1 MISVT
6 IGELLRECRVS
17 QNKKQKEFAG
27 EILSPSYYSKVEK
40 GKHKITAEDLI
51 SLLIYNQISV
61 KQFFGRLDENYEENL
76 LLEEQLNCLLAQAY
90 FQNDKSKLEEIKQQ
104 IKDSCLLSEAKTDQ
118 LLYADI
124 FLALMNNSLQDNKKL
139 QNKVRE
145 KLFSMDE
152 FDESKIMLY
161 GNSMRCYSLSD
172 NKIISQSLIRKY
184 RKTNNIII
192 QKYLV
197 SLCVNM
203 LIILIENNDL
213 KDIKLYTDVLEENID
228 NPDFLFYRSVYLFL
242 INFIKY
248 KNWGEEKYLGK
259 CNKAIQAFRTFE
271 MNAYADELTNFLKKH
286 K

>member
-1 MISVT
+1 MT
-6 IGELLRECRVS
+6 IGDLLREYRVK

-61 KQFFGRLDENYEENL
+61 KHFFGRLDENYEENQ

-90 FQNDKSKLEEIKQQ
+90 FQNDKSKLEEIRRA
-104 IKDSCLLSEAKTDQ
+104 INDSCLSSKAKTDQ
-118 LLYADI
+118 LMYADI
-124 FLALMNNSLQDNKKL
+124 FLALANNTLQNNKKL
-139 QNKVRE
+139 QDKVRE

-152 FDESKIMLY
+152 FDEAKIMFY
-161 GNSMRCYSLSD
+161 GNSMRFYSPSD

-184 RKTNNIII
+184 RDTNNIII

-197 SLCVNM
+197 SICVNM

-213 KDIKLYTDVLEENID
+213 KDTKLYFDVLEKNID
-228 NPDFLFYRSVYLFL
+228 NPNFLFYKSVYLFL

-248 KNWGEEKYLGK
+248 KNSGEEKYLSK
-259 CNKAIQAFRTFE
+259 CDKMIEAFKTFE
-271 MNAYADELTNFLKKH
+271 MNAYANELANFLKKH

>member
-1 MISVT
+1 MT
-6 IGELLRECRVS
+6 IGELLREYRVG
-17 QNKKQKEFAG
+17 QNKKQKEFTG

-61 KQFFGRLDENYEENL
+61 KQFFGRLDENYEKNQ

-90 FQNDKSKLEEIKQQ
+90 FQNDKSKLEEIRQE
-104 IKDSCLLSEAKTDQ
+104 INDSCLSSKAKTDQ

-124 FLALMNNSLQDNKKL
+124 FLVLANDTLQNNKKL
-139 QNKVRE
+139 QDKVRE

-152 FDESKIMLY
+152 FDEAKIMLY
-161 GNSMRCYSLSD
+161 GNSMRFYSLSD

-184 RKTNNIII
+184 RETNNIII

-248 KNWGEEKYLGK
+248 KNPGEEKYLGK
-259 CNKAIQAFRTFE
+259 CNKAIEAFRTFE
-271 MNAYADELTNFLKKH
+271 MNAYANELANFLKKY